1 MFVQSLDAAIE
12 VFQPYP
18 LAIYSY
24 NTFICISQTFTNFQ
38 MCMNRRTLT
47 VQVCAKQ
54 YKLGE
59 AFRKLLEHAPCLYSV
74 WKLIYKPLN
83 LTN

>member
-12 VFQPYP
+12 VFQPYQ

-24 NTFICISQTFTNFQ
+24 SFICVNHNFQ
-38 MCMNRRTLT
+38 MCMSRRTLT

-54 YKLGE
+54 Y
-59 AFRKLLEHAPCLYSV
+59 
-74 WKLIYKPLN
+74 
-83 LTN
+83 

>member
-12 VFQPYP
+12 VFQPYQ

-24 NTFICISQTFTNFQ
+24 TFICISQTFTNFLS
-38 MCMNRRTLT
+38 RRTLT

-54 YKLGE
+54 YK
-59 AFRKLLEHAPCLYSV
+59 
-74 WKLIYKPLN
+74 
-83 LTN
+83 

>member
-24 NTFICISQTFTNFQ
+24 TFICINQTFTNFQ

-47 VQVCAKQ
+47 VQHCTKQ
-54 YKLGE
+54 HG
-59 AFRKLLEHAPCLYSV
+59 
-74 WKLIYKPLN
+74 
-83 LTN
+83 

>member
-24 NTFICISQTFTNFQ
+24 TFICINQTFTNFQ

-47 VQVCAKQ
+47 VHLLCKAVW
-54 YKLGE
+54 LGE
-59 AFRKLLEHAPCLYSV
+59 AFVKQWELAPCLYS
-74 WKLIYKPLN
+74 L
-83 LTN
+83 

>member
-24 NTFICISQTFTNFQ
+24 NTFICISQTFTNFLS
-38 MCMNRRTLT
+38 RRTLT

-54 YKLGE
+54 YK
-59 AFRKLLEHAPCLYSV
+59 
-74 WKLIYKPLN
+74 
-83 LTN
+83 